1 MKLAYQKHPF
11 TIALAL
17 IAAANCILFLYFV
30 EKASVRV
37 PVLDLLDWL
46 QFYGERCKD
55 GDWLGYLWTPHNEHR
70 MVFMRMLLA
79 LDVKWFGDQGET
91 FAASGFI
98 ILLGMAVAICW
109 KILKS
114 DLSISWKLTAIPI
127 AVLVL
132 TPVNTVIMIGMQA
145 NGEYLQVCSFGVFA
159 LVLFDGATEQDD
171 FSKYRRTAAIV
182 CACLAAFGLSG
193 GLLIWPALM
202 WSAWKGSLRW
212 GWIAGI
218 ACVGISFIAVYL
230 WNLPLPGD
238 YNLVEVG
245 NGAYKAVRAD
255 SPVSRSMDFSHIV
268 RSFDFV
274 IRFLGLPWSHV
285 HQLAWPARVIGLSIL
300 SLGSFALISVSL
312 SVRVNAL
319 KRLGA
324 ALILFSFLIAGAAAW
339 ARVDLYVNREMT
351 ITYGMFVVLA
361 HLGLLVWSLDLL
373 ERLWNGAHRRSFQ
386 WLLLGT
392 SLAWFGQQIVVGHFA
407 AEEANRYNDA
417 WSRFVAGD
425 WTADMLRY
433 VYPDRDRA
441 EAGLAYLRAN
451 GLLLKTTN

>member
-1 MKLAYQKHPF
+1 MKTAYQKHAF
-11 TIALAL
+11 TNALVL

-30 EKASVRV
+30 EKASIRV
-37 PVLDLLDWL
+37 PVLDLLNWL
-46 QFYGERCKD
+46 RFYGERSKD
-55 GDWLGYLWTPHNEHR
+55 GDWLGYLWAPYNEHR
-70 MVFMRMLLA
+70 MVFSRMLLA

-91 FAASGFI
+91 FAAFGFVL
-98 ILLGMAVAICW
+98 LLGMAVAICW
-109 KILKS
+109 RILKS

-127 AVLVL
+127 AVLLL
-132 TPVNTVIMIGMQA
+132 TPVNTVIMIGMQQ
-145 NGEYLQVCSFGVFA
+145 NGCLLQVSAFGVFA

-171 FSKYRRTAAIV
+171 FSKNRRTAAIV
-182 CACLAAFGLSG
+182 CACLAAFGDSG

-202 WSAWKGSLRW
+202 WSAWKGSVRW

-218 ACVGISFIAVYL
+218 ACVGISFVAVYL
-230 WNLPLPGD
+230 WNLPVPHYKLI
-238 YNLVEVG
+238 EVG
-245 NGAYKAVRAD
+245 NGAYQAVPAD
-255 SPVSRSMDFSHIV
+255 SPVSRSTDFSHIV
-268 RSFDFV
+268 RSFDFL

-285 HQLAWPARVIGLSIL
+285 HELVWPARVIGLSIF

-324 ALILFSFLIAGAAAW
+324 ALILFSFLIAGAAALL
-339 ARVDLYVNREMT
+339 RVDLYVDQMT
-351 ITYGMFVVLA
+351 VRYGMFVVLA

-373 ERLWNGAHRRSFQ
+373 EQLWNGAHRRSFQ

-392 SLAWFGQQIVVGHFA
+392 SLAWFGQQIVVGHFV

-433 VYPDRDRA
+433 VSPDRDRA
-441 EAGLAYLRAN
+441 QAGLAYLRAN

>member
-1 MKLAYQKHPF
+1 MKLAYQKHAF

-46 QFYGERCKD
+46 RFYGERSRD
-55 GDWLGYLWTPHNEHR
+55 GDWLAYLWAPHNEHR
-70 MVFMRMLLA
+70 MVLSRALLA

-91 FAASGFI
+91 FAASGFVL
-98 ILLGMAVAICW
+98 LLGMAAAICW
-109 KILKS
+109 RILKS

-127 AVLVL
+127 AVLLL
-132 TPVNTVIMIGMQA
+132 TPVNNVIMIGMQINA
-145 NGEYLQVCSFGVFA
+145 GFLQVCSFGVFA
-159 LVLFDGATEQDD
+159 LVLLDGATEQDD
-171 FSKYRRTAAIV
+171 FSRYRRTAAIV
-182 CACLAAFGLSG
+182 CACLAAFGDSG
-193 GLLIWPALM
+193 GLLIWPALI
-202 WSAWKGSLRW
+202 WSAWKGNLRW

-218 ACVGISFIAVYL
+218 ALVGISFIAVYL
-230 WNLPLPGD
+230 WNLPPPGD
-238 YNLVEVG
+238 YKLIQVG
-245 NGAYKAVRAD
+245 DGAYEVVLAD
-255 SPVSRSMDFSHIV
+255 SPVSRSAVGHIV

-285 HQLAWPARVIGLSIL
+285 NQLAWPARVVGLGIF
-300 SLGSFALISVSL
+300 SLGSFAFISVSL

-324 ALILFSFLIAGAAAW
+324 GLILFSFLIAGAAAW
-339 ARVDLYVNREMT
+339 ARVDLYADREMS
-351 ITYGMFVVLA
+351 IRYGMFVVLA

-373 ERLWNGAHRRSFQ
+373 EQLWNGAHRRAFQ

-392 SLAWFGQQIVVGHFA
+392 SLVWFGQQIVVGHLA
-407 AEEANRYNDA
+407 AEEAKRYNDA
-417 WSRFVAGD
+417 WSRFVAGE

-433 VYPDRDRA
+433 VAPDRDRA

-451 GLLLKTTN
+451 GLLLKRTN